1 MSNHK
6 LNILSLVFVSS
17 LLLGCGGEDQGTGL
31 SQVGEDGATSLTQQ
45 LNETVNSLPLEALS
59 ADEEASLRFMREE
72 EKLAR
77 DVYTTLYNTHGQ
89 SIFNNIAKSE
99 QTHTDAVKNLL
110 DKYNVAD
117 PVTTD
122 VIGQFENADLQDI
135 YNTKIDT
142 GKASL
147 IEALKLGALIE
158 EIDIKDIKDAQD
170 AYIDNQDINL
180 VYDNLRKGSRNHLR
194 SFVKTLE
201 NQGVTYVPSVI
212 SQADYDAIINSAME
226 AG

>member
-1 MSNHK
+1 
-6 LNILSLVFVSS
+6 
-17 LLLGCGGEDQGTGL
+17 
-31 SQVGEDGATSLTQQ
+31 
-45 LNETVNSLPLEALS
+45 
-59 ADEEASLRFMREE
+59 
-72 EKLAR
+72 
-77 DVYTTLYNTHGQ
+77 
-89 SIFNNIAKSE
+89 
-99 QTHTDAVKNLL
+99 
-110 DKYNVAD
+110 
-117 PVTTD
+117 
-122 VIGQFENADLQDI
+122 VIGQFENSDLQAI
-135 YNTKIDT
+135 YDNKVET
-142 GKASL
+142 GKTSL

-212 SQADYDAIINSAME
+212 SQADYDAIINAAIE